1 MKPFPLG
8 DFTLRDLHLLHQW
21 GVYWYL
27 RGWGGSSTVG
37 WVPSAVCACG
47 VTAHSS
53 AEITLVC
60 VCVGVQH
67 TRLREAPRMWGKHPR
82 LWGLPSVFPLIEVL
96 RSPNSQEAVP
106 SNHGYT
112 TNNL

>member
-1 MKPFPLG
+1 M
-8 DFTLRDLHLLHQW
+8 
-21 GVYWYL
+21 
-27 RGWGGSSTVG
+27 G

-53 AEITLVC
+53 AEFTLVC

-67 TRLREAPRMWGKHPR
+67 TRLREAPSDVGEA
-82 LWGLPSVFPLIEVL
+82 PSLVGVTLVIPLIEVL